1 MFEVSKHFSIFL
13 MKTISISILI
23 LIFSYNIL
31 AQYESIELIQLSGQ
45 RIDNPVKV
53 NVKQNDNKVVFT
65 ATNRSF
71 YIYTLLLEI
80 TYVSNLS
87 PHGLKRSFKLHPGDN
102 QLIVFNKID
111 NDEPM
116 DFKYSYKYNIG
127 FPSNNIDKSFSYIFP
142 FRSAHALE
150 KDGINYINEFKLERS
165 DTIYNMRKGF
175 VVAVPNMFHN
185 ADRISRN
192 ASVEVMHSDGSIMI
206 YENIDPEN
214 TFIDPGKMIYPS
226 QPIGLISQEQKLKI
240 VLCFFKKNGNIEQ
253 IPINY
258 HTSLYKGYRFKDLNP
273 DIKINYPEELL
284 FTEMSRREI
293 RKYKKGKLF

>member
-1 MFEVSKHFSIFL
+1 MFEVSEHFRRFL
-13 MKTISISILI
+13 MKTISISILF
-23 LIFSYNIL
+23 LIFSYNII
-31 AQYESIELIQLSGQ
+31 AQYESVESIQLSGK

-87 PHGLKRSFKLHPGDN
+87 PHGLKRSFKLLPGDN
-102 QLIVFNKID
+102 QIIDLNKVK
-111 NDEPM
+111 NDQPM
-116 DFKYSYKYNIG
+116 DFKYTYKYTIG
-127 FPSNNIDKSFSYIFP
+127 FPSKNIDKSFSYIFP
-142 FRSAHALE
+142 FRSANALE
-150 KDGINYINEFKLERS
+150 KDGIRYMNEFKLEIN
-165 DTIYNMRKGF
+165 DTIYNMRKGY
-175 VVAVPNMFHN
+175 VVAVPYMFNN

-192 ASVEVMHSDGSIMI
+192 ASVEVMHSDGSVMI

-214 TFIDPGKMIYPS
+214 SFIEPGKMIYPS
-226 QPIGLISQEQKLKI
+226 QPIGLISEELKLKI
-240 VLCFFKKNGNIEQ
+240 VLCNFKENGTIEQ

-258 HTSLYKGYRFKDLNP
+258 HTSLDKGYSFKDLNP
-273 DIKINYPEELL
+273 EIKINYPEELL